1 MKNYEAYKN
10 KEFDLSAFGVN
21 RCDDDYTYFC
31 TPVGAEI
38 IGCPGVDGIHYCMVA
53 GFGELVFAISPMNC
67 PGDVG
72 RILRTFKI
80 KKNVEVTD
88 NGKIII

>member
-38 IGCPGVDGIHYCMVA
+38 IGCPGVDGIHY
-53 GFGELVFAISPMNC
+53 
-67 PGDVG
+67 
-72 RILRTFKI
+72 
-80 KKNVEVTD
+80 
-88 NGKIII
+88 